1 MIKRCFDI
9 VAATTAIIVL
19 LPVLIAV
26 ALMVKLTSSGPA
38 LYKGSRTGRFG
49 VPFRILKFRTMVVD
63 AEQLGGPS
71 TALNDRRL
79 TPVGK
84 SLRKYKLDELP
95 ELLNIIRGEMSV
107 VGPRPQVKMYTDL
120 YSEEEQAILSV
131 RPGLTDYATIEF
143 VHMDQVLGDDDV
155 DEKYRTEIEP
165 AKNKLRLKYVKERS
179 LLVDLRIVARTI
191 FRLLGLASNGDS

>member
-26 ALMVKLTSSGPA
+26 ALIVKFTSSGPA

-71 TALNDRRL
+71 TALNDSRL

-120 YSEEEQAILSV
+120 YSEEEQAILSI

-165 AKNKLRLKYVKERS
+165 AKNKLRLKYVRERS
-179 LLVDLRIVARTI
+179 LLVDLRIVVRTV
-191 FRLLGLASNGDS
+191 FRLLGLASNGDT